1 MRFDDD
7 FYNMLTKTPVTGKL
21 PVEIIGRI
29 PAWAL
34 YFETRNL
41 VVEGG
46 SYDGFFAGLDQSN
59 DRAQLILRLHFV
71 AMEK

>member
-1 MRFDDD
+1 MIF
-7 FYNMLTKTPVTGKL
+7 MPCLTKTPVTGKL
-21 PVEIIGRI
+21 PVEIIRRI

-46 SYDGFFAGLDQSN
+46 SYDGFSRGLT
-59 DRAQLILRLHFV
+59 RATTGAQLILRLHFV

>member
-1 MRFDDD
+1 M
-7 FYNMLTKTPVTGKL
+7 
-21 PVEIIGRI
+21 EIIRRI

-46 SYDGFFAGLDQSN
+46 SYDGFSRGLT
-59 DRAQLILRLHFV
+59 RATTGAQLILRLHFV